1 MATLKNIALV
11 GASGN
16 IGKIILD
23 SLVVS
28 PDFEITVV
36 SRKESKA
43 VFPSGVAV
51 HKSDF
56 SDADLEAV
64 FKGKDAVISALG
76 ATGFGEQKKLV
87 DAAIRVGVNRF
98 IPSEFSANSLNDTVL
113 HLLPLFGQ
121 KRELIEYLKTKEA
134 DGFTWTGIATSG
146 LLDWGLANGFLQF
159 DIANRTATIWDGGR
173 KSFSLINEKSL
184 GQSVVSVL
192 QNPEQTKNKYLYVAS
207 VETTQLEILAALEKE
222 TGTKWTFQETTT
234 ETQLSESAK
243 KLTGGDF
250 EGAFILVRAT
260 VFGNTLG
267 LNANYVKDTEL
278 ANDILGLK
286 LESVEE
292 TVKRVVNK

>member
-16 IGKIILD
+16 IGKIILE

-28 PDFEITVV
+28 SDFDITVV
-36 SRKESKA
+36 LRKESKA

-56 SDADLEAV
+56 SVADLEAV

-76 ATGFGEQKKLV
+76 ATAFGEQKKLV
-87 DAAIRVGVNRF
+87 DAAISAGVKKF
-98 IPSEFSANSLNDTVL
+98 VPSEFSASSQNDTVIQ
-113 HLLPLFGQ
+113 LLPLFEQ
-121 KRELIEYLKTKEA
+121 KKELIEYLKTKEA
-134 DGFTWTGIATSG
+134 DGFNWTGIATSG
-146 LLDWGLANGFLQF
+146 LLDWGLENGFLQF
-159 DIANRTATIWDGGR
+159 DIASRTATIWDGGD
-173 KSFSLINEKSL
+173 KSFTLTNEKSL

-192 QNPEQTKNKYLYVAS
+192 RNLEQTKNKYLYVAS
-207 VETTQLEILAALEKE
+207 VETTQREILTALEKA
-222 TGTKWTFQETTT
+222 TGTKWTVQETTT
-234 ETQLSESAK
+234 ETQLSVAAK

-260 VFGNTLG
+260 VFGNSPG

-292 TVKRVVNK
+292 TVERVVNK